1 MEKMKKKLLIIG
13 GSVAGLGLISALVVY
28 FFVFNKPH
36 RNYAEA
42 TPDFDLRAAALFEE
56 FRTNP
61 EISSTKY
68 NGKVLSVT
76 GELNA
81 VEQTDSLTIAVFGF
95 EEGMFGSEGIRC
107 TMIPELAGDVV
118 KIAPG
123 TMVTIK
129 GLCAGYNDT
138 DVILEN
144 CSLEK

>member
-1 MEKMKKKLLIIG
+1 MKKKLFIIG
-13 GSVAGLGLISALVVY
+13 GSLAGIGLIAGLIVY

-42 TPDFDLRAAALFEE
+42 TPDFDLKAAALFEE

-61 EISSTKY
+61 QLTSAKY

-95 EEGMFGSEGIRC
+95 EEGMFGSEGVRC
-107 TMIPELAGDVV
+107 TMIPELAGEVV

-123 TMVTIK
+123 TLISLK
-129 GLCAGYNDT
+129 GLCTGYNDT
-138 DVILEN
+138 DVILEH